1 MHINVINSYGEA
13 RFFSARIIPFVV
25 SAILLF
31 LLLQIVQSAGL
42 SESQIGAEE
51 EQFGNNEVPSGF
63 GDENL
68 YTLEVNV
75 ILREEIEPYLQPINA
90 QLVEIFWD
98 MRDIETQ
105 EMKEFTLT
113 ANTDMDGKAVFDL
126 FPGQYTLRI
135 DFNGITKNETIVIIP
150 NTENNI
156 DWVIS
161 KYAIGEYNLEFRD
174 KNGGIIYPEET
185 VRMIYSGAPQLIDP
199 SSIRLS
205 SESGDINLVL
215 DVKEVINRAE
225 ISIMEL
231 SPENSFVVGS
241 FSPDNPP
248 KALIFSIDVDK
259 REGQ

>member
-1 MHINVINSYGEA
+1 MQKNIIVSYGEV
-13 RFFSARIIPFVV
+13 RFFSTKIIPFVI

-51 EQFGNNEVPSGF
+51 EQFGNNDVPSGF

-68 YTLEVNV
+68 YTLEVNL
-75 ILREEIEPYLQPINA
+75 ILREEIEPYLQPING
-90 QLVEIFWD
+90 QLVEVFWD

-113 ANTDMDGKAVFDL
+113 SNTDTEGKAIFDL
-126 FPGQYTLRI
+126 FPGQYKLRI
-135 DFNGITKNETIVIIP
+135 DYNGIARNETIIIIP

-161 KYAIGEYNLEFRD
+161 KYSIGEYNLEFRD
-174 KNGGIIYPEET
+174 RNGGIIYPEET
-185 VRMIYSGAPQLIDP
+185 IRMIYRGAPQLIDP
-199 SSIRLS
+199 SSIQLS
-205 SESGDINLVL
+205 SELGDINIIFN
-215 DVKEVINRAE
+215 VKEVINRAE

-231 SPENSFVVGS
+231 SPEESFVVGN

-248 KALIFSIDVDK
+248 KALIYSIDIDK
-259 REGQ
+259 RAGL